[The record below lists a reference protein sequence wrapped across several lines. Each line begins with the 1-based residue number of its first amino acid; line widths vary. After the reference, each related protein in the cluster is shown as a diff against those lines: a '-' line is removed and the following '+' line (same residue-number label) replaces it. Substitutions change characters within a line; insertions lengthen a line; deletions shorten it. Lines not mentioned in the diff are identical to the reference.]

1 MEGGEGVRKFSYH
14 SALRI
19 EIHEISFAGNIRGPV
34 ESSGWASDARFQA
47 IEEHGEIF
55 SAYRM
60 ELGGEMV
67 GTRKCV
73 YVLKHSY
80 RHAETS

>member
-1 MEGGEGVRKFSYH
+1 M
-14 SALRI
+14 
-19 EIHEISFAGNIRGPV
+19 